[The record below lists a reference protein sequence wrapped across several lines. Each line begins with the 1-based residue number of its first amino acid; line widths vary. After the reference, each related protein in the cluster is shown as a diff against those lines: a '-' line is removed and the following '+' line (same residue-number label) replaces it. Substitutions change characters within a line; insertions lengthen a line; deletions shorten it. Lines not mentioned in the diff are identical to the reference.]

1 MPAITSCFDEESKL
15 ESRLAAGAA
24 SWIDGCTEGGEQ
36 KLTIDPVFANAVELE
51 RRGAMNFTPFT
62 RRNLAGRLAA
72 VLSGAGL
79 SATALTGRVAAAT
92 DQEVRK
98 LDSNGKPADGKQ
110 MITPIVVH
118 NGLLYVAGQGAHDPG
133 PAAQFEIGHHTT
145 IVMDNVKKLV
155 EAGGGTVDS
164 ILQLTVFLADIK
176 YYDGMNQVFKTYFPN
191 GGPAR
196 TTIAVAALPG
206 NSLVEINCIAAV
218 IKK

>member
-1 MPAITSCFDEESKL
+1 
-15 ESRLAAGAA
+15 
-24 SWIDGCTEGGEQ
+24 
-36 KLTIDPVFANAVELE
+36 
-51 RRGAMNFTPFT
+51 MNLGPFT
-62 RRNLAGRLAA
+62 RRSFAGRLAG
-72 VLSGAGL
+72 VLSAAGL
-79 SATALTGRVAAAT
+79 TTAGLTVSSAAMT
-92 DQEVRK
+92 DQDIRK
-98 LDSNGKPADGKQ
+98 LDSNGKAADGKQ
-110 MITPIVVH
+110 MITPIVLH
-118 NGLLYVAGQGAHDPG
+118 NGLIYVAGQGAHDPG
-133 PAAQFEIGHHTT
+133 LAEQFEIGRHTT

-218 IKK
+218 TKK